1 MRISRRSVLT
11 LSLALVAVSVW
22 AGSASAATVSVPAA
36 GTGSSYYT
44 DSGIFIPSGESVTV
58 TASGTWSVCPPANCT
73 SGPAGNSSYPPPG
86 VPPYA
91 DPTAEAGTLI
101 GSTNGASSW
110 SAIGAG
116 PTVVSGPGEL
126 LLTANDIP
134 PSEPGG
140 CGGPTGCYLDN
151 TGSVTAV
158 ITFVA
163 TDKSQCKDGGWQTL
177 TDANG
182 TPFKNQGDCVSYVA
196 TGGRNPAN
204 G

>member
-1 MRISRRSVLT
+1 
-11 LSLALVAVSVW
+11 
-22 AGSASAATVSVPAA
+22 
-36 GTGSSYYT
+36 
-44 DSGIFIPSGESVTV
+44 
-58 TASGTWSVCPPANCT
+58 
-73 SGPAGNSSYPPPG
+73 
-86 VPPYA
+86 
-91 DPTAEAGTLI
+91 
-101 GSTNGASSW
+101 
-110 SAIGAG
+110 
-116 PTVVSGPGEL
+116 
-126 LLTANDIP
+126 
-134 PSEPGG
+134 
-140 CGGPTGCYLDN
+140 LDN